1 MISVIIPV
9 YNAARTLSNC
19 LDSIFNLDYTD
30 FEVIIVNDCSTD
42 NSLDIAKQYNVKI
55 INHEKNFG
63 PGVARNN
70 GAKIANGSILAF
82 TDSDCEVPRD
92 WLRKFEDF
100 FKKNQDVAIITGPYS
115 KSVET
120 KFISIFQHYDISR
133 FQERTSGFINTCTSC
148 NLACKK
154 DIFFE
159 ICGFS
164 ETWINE
170 DWRLAF
176 KLPKQYKIYWHKENG
191 VAHNYRATFKSY
203 FKQQISWVSTTIMV
217 YLLYPH
223 ILIKSASFSK
233 RDVVLDLF
241 FSSLFF
247 VTIPLIFFNFY
258 FLWILIFSFIILFL
272 LNLNFLNKIRKEISL
287 KFTVYSIFFVL
298 IRNFIWILGI
308 IKGLKLYIF
317 KRNCNY

>member
-9 YNAARTLSNC
+9 YNAARTLFNC

-92 WLRKFEDF
+92 WLRK
-100 FKKNQDVAIITGPYS
+100 
-115 KSVET
+115 
-120 KFISIFQHYDISR
+120 
-133 FQERTSGFINTCTSC
+133 
-148 NLACKK
+148 
-154 DIFFE
+154 
-159 ICGFS
+159 
-164 ETWINE
+164 NE

-203 FKQQISWVSTTIMV
+203 FKQQIYWVSTTIMV

-223 ILIKSASFSK
+223 ILIKSA
-233 RDVVLDLF
+233 
-241 FSSLFF
+241 
-247 VTIPLIFFNFY
+247 
-258 FLWILIFSFIILFL
+258 
-272 LNLNFLNKIRKEISL
+272 
-287 KFTVYSIFFVL
+287 
-298 IRNFIWILGI
+298 
-308 IKGLKLYIF
+308 
-317 KRNCNY
+317 